1 MAFFAQKNR
10 WGNGRFFQKSHGLA
24 PLQNVDIFDFFR
36 TSLFRS
42 KKLYILSRISKNL
55 YFWLFWL
62 KKSMKKRSIF
72 WQKPWT
78 NLFAKC
84 PLFSTLWEL
93 HFWGVKNFIFNPE
106 YKKNVSY
113 LVFARKKIYKKKF
126 DFLTKTM
133 DQPLCKMSILFTL
146 LKLHFSGLK
155 SILYYPKY
163 KKNVS
168 FWLSLLKRTH

>member
-1 MAFFAQKNR
+1 MFLFGFLCSKEQMR
-10 WGNGRFFQKSHGLA
+10 NGRFFQKSHGLA

-133 DQPLCKMSILFTL
+133 D
-146 LKLHFSGLK
+146 
-155 SILYYPKY
+155 
-163 KKNVS
+163 
-168 FWLSLLKRTH
+168 

>member
-1 MAFFAQKNR
+1 MFSIQNIKKCFCLAFFAQKNR

-24 PLQNVDIFDFFR
+24 PLQNVDIFDLFR

-42 KKLYILSRISKNL
+42 KKLYILSIISKNL

-106 YKKNVSY
+106 YKKMF
-113 LVFARKKIYKKKF
+113 LTWFLLEKKF
-126 DFLTKTM
+126 IRKSSIFSQKPWTNPFAKCRFCL
-133 DQPLCKMSILFTL
+133 LC
-146 LKLHFSGLK
+146 
-155 SILYYPKY
+155 
-163 KKNVS
+163 
-168 FWLSLLKRTH
+168 